1 MRLSRP
7 RLVLRAALLAIAAA
21 FMAWRGWHT
30 QADAARPG
38 LDAEA
43 ARTLSAIALLE
54 WVLAALAVAVAG
66 VALLALRRPAARPG
80 LGLREGAPGRPGTG
94 GDAGSGGPDGG

>member
-1 MRLSRP
+1 VRLSRP
-7 RLVLRAALLAIAAA
+7 RLILRASLLAVAAA

-38 LDAEA
+38 LDADA

-66 VALLALRRPAARPG
+66 VALLALRRPSSRPG
-80 LGLREGAPGRPGTG
+80 LGLGAGTPGRPTTG
-94 GDAGSGGPDGG
+94 DSGAGGPDGG